1 MTSRHATNQ
10 KQTTKMKTKPIRKI
24 RVGYVIAAIWKNETK
39 TGAHFKVK
47 FSVYYADGAGVKST
61 ESFGFDDLLLVSKAA
76 DLAHSWIN
84 ERQQEEID
92 QIFELKRETTP
103 AK

>member
-1 MTSRHATNQ
+1 M
-10 KQTTKMKTKPIRKI
+10 
-24 RVGYVIAAIWKNETK
+24 VGFVIAAIWKNETK
-39 TGAHFKVK
+39 SGAHFKVK
-47 FSVYYADGAGVKST
+47 LSVIYHDGTGFKST
-61 ESFGFDDLLLVSKAA
+61 ESFGFNDLLLVSKAA

>member
-1 MTSRHATNQ
+1 
-10 KQTTKMKTKPIRKI
+10 MKTKPIRKI
-24 RVGYVIAAIWKNETK
+24 RVGSVIAAIWKNETK
-39 TGAHFKVK
+39 TGALFKVK
-47 FSVYYADGAGVKST
+47 LSVIYHDGTGFKST

>member
-1 MTSRHATNQ
+1 
-10 KQTTKMKTKPIRKI
+10 MKTKPVHKI
-24 RVGYVIAAIWKNETK
+24 RVGFVIAAIWKNETK
-39 TGAHFKVK
+39 SGAHFKVK
-47 FSVYYADGAGVKST
+47 LSVIYHDGTGFKST

-84 ERQQEEID
+84 ERQQEDID

>member
-1 MTSRHATNQ
+1 M
-10 KQTTKMKTKPIRKI
+10 
-24 RVGYVIAAIWKNETK
+24 VGFVIAAIWKNETK
-39 TGAHFKVK
+39 SGAHFKVK
-47 FSVYYADGAGVKST
+47 LSVIYHDGTGFKST

>member
-1 MTSRHATNQ
+1 
-10 KQTTKMKTKPIRKI
+10 MKTKRVHKI
-24 RVGYVIAAIWKNETK
+24 MVGFVIAAIWKNETK
-39 TGAHFKVK
+39 SGAHFKVK
-47 FSVYYADGAGVKST
+47 LSVIYHDGTGFKST